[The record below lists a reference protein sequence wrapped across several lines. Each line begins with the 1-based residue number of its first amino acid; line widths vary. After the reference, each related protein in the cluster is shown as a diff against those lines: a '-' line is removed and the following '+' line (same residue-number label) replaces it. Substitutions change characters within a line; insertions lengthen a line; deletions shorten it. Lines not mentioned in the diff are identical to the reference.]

1 EAELEHRRQMK
12 APPFEHLVRV
22 IVRGADENGVQSEA
36 RRMAELVRGAIGE
49 QKLAIR
55 VLGPAPAPV
64 ARLKGNYRFHFQLSA
79 AAVEH
84 LQQLW
89 NAVRDELKQAGNV
102 EFAVDVD
109 PLNLR

>member
-1 EAELEHRRQMK
+1 
-12 APPFEHLVRV
+12 
-22 IVRGADENGVQSEA
+22 
-36 RRMAELVRGAIGE
+36 MAERVRGAIAA
-49 QKLAIR
+49 QKLAVR

-64 ARLKGNYRFHFQLSA
+64 ARLKGNYRFHVQLSA

-89 NAVRDELKQAGNV
+89 NSVRDELKPAGNV

-109 PLNLR
+109 PINMR